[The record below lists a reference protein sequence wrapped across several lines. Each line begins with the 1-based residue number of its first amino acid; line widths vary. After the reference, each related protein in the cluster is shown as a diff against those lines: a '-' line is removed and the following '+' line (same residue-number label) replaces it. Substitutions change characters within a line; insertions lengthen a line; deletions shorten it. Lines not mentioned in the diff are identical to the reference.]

1 MMMND
6 KLLGAGMLTMMNG
19 AKARMLACEEARHY
33 LWNGNVDGN
42 EDFYAMDKKLEI
54 KEAYYRGQL
63 EGLTALWQRVNE
75 EAPVLTTAYDRL
87 LYNRLTDKIALL
99 IGMNAKEG

>member
-6 KLLGAGMLTMMNG
+6 KLLGSGMLTMMNG
-19 AKARMLACEEARHY
+19 AKARMLACEKARDY
-33 LWNGNVDGN
+33 LWNGNVDAN
-42 EDFYAMDKKLEI
+42 EDFYSMDRKLEI
-54 KEAYYRGQL
+54 KETYYRGQL
-63 EGLTALWQRVNE
+63 EGLTALWQRVNG

-99 IGMNAKEG
+99 IGMNAQEG